1 MEVRLRKIYQE
12 QIVPKLIEDFRYKN
26 KMRVPR
32 VEKVIVN
39 MGLSEAKENIKV
51 IDSASSQMADIT
63 GQKPIVT
70 RARKSISNFKLREGM
85 PIGCKVTLRGTRM
98 YEFLYRLINVTLPR
112 IRDFRGVKKD
122 AFDRKG
128 NYSIGIKEIT
138 IFPEIDYEKIDKI
151 RGLDI
156 TIVTTAKTDE
166 EAKKLLSL
174 MGMPFSK

>member
-1 MEVRLRKIYQE
+1 MEVRLKKIYQE